1 MTGDLSTLHAMVRY
15 FKVAVVLTL
24 LAAAIGRAPPGGEA
38 AAANRWAA
46 NRPAVKRDVDVP
58 AGIDATGGRDVTAEL
73 NTFLAGVG
81 PGTTVRF
88 PSHGRYRVEN
98 VVVMDRR
105 HDVTIEGNGSTLIA
119 TTDGS
124 GVAVPF
130 YNFRAHWPR
139 MREHFD
145 IRDSTGITV
154 RDLIVQ
160 GPNPR
165 GEYRPELEAQA
176 GFVILRSKVVTL
188 DGVTARATYGD
199 GVYIQGLTEDVTIR
213 NCTLDHNGRQGVAV
227 VSGERIVVENCTIR
241 ATGRS
246 AIDLEPAHG
255 FVRTVHVRN
264 NRVSDFTNF
273 LLAAVGAGTGVQD
286 IWLEHNRVEGGRGVS
301 VFVGTER
308 SVRLGIHVVDNS
320 GDGVSDGYQG
330 ALMRFTRFDGIEVK
344 GNRQRVADGVTPV
357 LLVNSCNSAVAEN
370 DFQASVA
377 TVHEDGGCST
387 PIPLPRARPRVPG
400 RLPARPQPRST
411 DRVPRTSSTPT
422 PTVVTVASN
431 HGKGT
436 SPVAIAIA
444 LAIGALTGIGGTLL
458 MVRRRREAPDEG

>member
-1 MTGDLSTLHAMVRY
+1 MVRC
-15 FKVAVVLTL
+15 FKVAVVVLVLTVL
-24 LAAAIGRAPPGGEA
+24 IGISGSRRAATATNLPAANLDVKVPAAI
-38 AAANRWAA
+38 
-46 NRPAVKRDVDVP
+46 
-58 AGIDATGGRDVTAEL
+58 DASGGRDVTTEL
-73 NTFLAGVG
+73 NAFLGSVG

-88 PSHGRYRVEN
+88 PVRGRYRVEN
-98 VVVMDRR
+98 VVVLDRR
-105 HDVTIEGNGSTLIA
+105 HDVTIEGNGSTLVA

-139 MREHFD
+139 MREHLE

-160 GPNPR
+160 GPNAS
-165 GEYRPELEAQA
+165 GEYRPELEGQA
-176 GFVILRSKVVTL
+176 GFVVARSKGVTL

-199 GVYIQGLTEDVTIR
+199 GVYIQGITEDVTIKH
-213 NCTLDHNGRQGVAV
+213 CTLDHNGRQGVAV
-227 VSGERIVVENCTIR
+227 VSGERIVVEDCTIK

-286 IWLEHNRVEGGRGVS
+286 IWLERNRVEGGRGVS

-308 SVRLGIHVVDNS
+308 SVRPGIHVVDNT

-344 GNRQRVADGVTPV
+344 NNRQRVAEGVVPV
-357 LLVNSCNSAVAEN
+357 LLVNSCNATVGDNE
-370 DFQASVA
+370 FRASVD
-377 TVHEDGGCST
+377 TVHEVGDCST
-387 PIPLPRARPRVPG
+387 PIPPSRFGTRVPG
-400 RLPARPQPRST
+400 RRPARSQPARPRSRAASRLPQT
-411 DRVPRTSSTPT
+411 NMPTAPAVVP
-422 PTVVTVASN
+422 VVS
-431 HGKGT
+431 GSGGEGT
-436 SPVAIAIA
+436 SPVALSVA
-444 LAIGALTGIGGTLL
+444 LAIGVLIGVGATLL
-458 MVRRRREAPDEG
+458 VVRRRREAPDED